1 MSKTHGYLVLYSA
14 VVTAAFL
21 ATVLFGFGR
30 AQGAPPAEITV
41 QRINLVEP
49 DGTLRM
55 VISNHARLPGVIVRG
70 EERPLERPQAGIL
83 FLNDESS
90 EIGGLIFGG
99 RKNAAGEIVDSGASL
114 SFDRYEAN
122 QIVQLIGVDDAENH
136 FAGLAVLDSP
146 SGTEVHRRIWLGRGD
161 DGIATLALMDG
172 AGRKRLV
179 LRVTPEGT
187 PQITTL
193 DEAGEVV
200 REVLPVTPD
209 PSPDPAD
216 PETLQGRVSADQG

>member
-1 MSKTHGYLVLYSA
+1 MSKTQRFLVLYSGILTA
-14 VVTAAFL
+14 VFV
-21 ATVLFGFGR
+21 ATVGFGLGR
-30 AQGAPPAEITV
+30 PESTNPAEITV

-70 EERPLERPQAGIL
+70 EERPLERPQAGII

-161 DGIATLALMDG
+161 DGIATLALMDA

-187 PQITTL
+187 PQIYTL
-193 DEAGEVV
+193 DADGEVV
-200 REVLPVTPD
+200 RDVLP
-209 PSPDPAD
+209 
-216 PETLQGRVSADQG
+216 